1 MVEMAMI
8 AKGSDE
14 LYLLPGMS
22 NRHGLVAGATGTGKT
37 VTLQVM
43 AEALSSIGVPVF
55 AADVKGDLSGI
66 SQPGKSSPK
75 FDARVAALRLG
86 EWSFAGWPVV
96 FWDVFGKQ
104 GHPVRATV
112 SEMGPLLL
120 SRMLDL
126 NDVQEGVLNVA
137 FRVADDNGLGLLD
150 LKDLGALLGGI
161 VPARGKH
168 GAAGTDDR
176 R

>member
-1 MVEMAMI
+1 MVEMPMI
-8 AKGSDE
+8 AKGGEE

-66 SQPGKSSPK
+66 SQPGKSSAK
-75 FDARVAALRLG
+75 FDARVKALGLG
-86 EWSFAGWPVV
+86 EVKFAGCPVV

-120 SRMLDL
+120 SRLLDL
-126 NDVQEGVLNVA
+126 NDTQAGVLNIV
-137 FRVADDNGLGLLD
+137 FKIADDNG
-150 LKDLGALLGGI
+150 
-161 VPARGKH
+161 VVV
-168 GAAGTDDR
+168 
-176 R
+176 